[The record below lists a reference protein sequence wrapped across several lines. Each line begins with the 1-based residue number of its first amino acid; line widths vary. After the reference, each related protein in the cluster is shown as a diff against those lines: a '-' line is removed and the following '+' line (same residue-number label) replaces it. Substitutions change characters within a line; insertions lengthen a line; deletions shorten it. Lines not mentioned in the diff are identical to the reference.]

1 MAYYMRF
8 VNGQDVPDCV
18 EMEPTRF
25 GCQNDHEKEECVR
38 MLHQL
43 LAEGRALA
51 TVVCNEEGERIAFG
65 MTIFISDEF
74 RQMLIC
80 RWSGF
85 IGSAL
90 RRYCNQR
97 TVLTFRA
104 IVQAHR
110 GGGLNM
116 LGFYGWREDLPPEVQ
131 TQAQQLLYAGFPYLH
146 RGYHLKSFLKEVY
159 GEYQGSLYCEL
170 GMPMY
175 KQPCDYP
182 RACQHKQ
189 PYLVGAERGQAAF
202 PRRIADLF
210 ASSAPR
216 VHLTQHVP
224 RGLPI
229 PMRKEEIAQLAYLLR
244 MDDKGIAECLGID
257 EGTVYNYWHRMCH
270 QLRPLQ
276 DHFPPLHNSHNGQRT
291 GRRMCL
297 ALIAHYPEVIYPL
310 RIHTYFY
317 NSQHIHNHPHLTYQY
332 PLPIDGRV
340 VVQVPARHHAHTTGE
355 C

>member
-1 MAYYMRF
+1 MQYIRF
-8 VNGQDVPDCV
+8 VNRDDVPDCV

-38 MLHQL
+38 MLRQL
-43 LAEGRALA
+43 LAQGRALA

-65 MTIFISDEF
+65 MTMFISDEF

-85 IGSAL
+85 IGTAL
-90 RRYCNQR
+90 RQYCNNQH

-110 GGGLNM
+110 GAGLNM

-131 TQAQQLLYAGFPYLH
+131 TQAQQLLYASFPYLH
-146 RGYHLKSFLKEVY
+146 RGYHLKSFLKAVY
-159 GEYQGSLYCEL
+159 GVEEGERYRGL
-170 GMPMY
+170 GMTVY
-175 KQPCDYP
+175 KQPHDYSLEL
-182 RACQHKQ
+182 QDKY
-189 PYLVGAERGQAAF
+189 PYLVGIQRGQAAF
-202 PRRIADLF
+202 PQRVADLF
-210 ASSAPR
+210 TSSAPQ

-224 RGLPI
+224 RGLSI

-244 MDDKGIAECLGID
+244 MDDKGIAECLRIG
-257 EGTVYNYWHRMCH
+257 EGTVYNYWNRMCH

-276 DHFPPLHNSHNGQRT
+276 NHFPPLHNSHNGQRS

-297 ALIAHYPEVIYPL
+297 ALIACYPEVIYPL

-317 NSQHIHNHPHLTYQY
+317 NSQHIHNRPHLTYQY
-332 PLPIDGRV
+332 PLPVDGRV
-340 VVQVPARHHAHTTGE
+340 VVQMSARHHAHSTDEG
-355 C
+355 